1 MNTRQN
7 ETESRVEQKI
17 VVAINKEIQPLHLR
31 VIIQI
36 KIRGT
41 GCYENEDPIKQKT
54 VEIINT
60 S

>member
-17 VVAINKEIQPLHLR
+17 VVAGNKEIQALHLR

-36 KIRGT
+36 KIHIFFILILSNLLG
-41 GCYENEDPIKQKT
+41 Q
-54 VEIINT
+54 
-60 S
+60 